1 MNEPL
6 RSGLGLRWL
15 WTLPVLVV
23 GSLFAQ
29 QGRPFVIPDE
39 YIVVLKRGARAEAVA
54 AAHGLNRRHTYG
66 HALNG
71 FSGNVPPG
79 RLRAL
84 QDDPRVELVEPD
96 QTVFA
101 FAQTVPTGVKRIGA
115 ISSAAAKID
124 GLDER
129 VDVDIAIIDT
139 GIDLTHPDLN
149 VYRGVSFSASNTTG
163 NDGHGH
169 GTHVAGTAAALDN
182 NIGVVGV
189 APGARLW
196 AVKALDDTG
205 SGALS
210 AIIAAVD
217 YVTQHAS
224 EIEVANMSLGGQG
237 TSDSLRLAI
246 QRSVAA
252 GVVYVVAA
260 GNSGFEVYGGDDVF
274 GTWDDFFPASYPEVM
289 TVSAL
294 VDTDGQAGGTGSS
307 TSYGADDT
315 LATFSNYSKS
325 VVAGNPVTS
334 PGAAIDVAAPGVNI
348 LSTYKGGVYATMS
361 GTSMA
366 SPHVAGAVA
375 LYISR
380 YGRASDAAGVASIR
394 QALINAAEP
403 QSSWGVNPT
412 NPNPFKDFNPE
423 GLINVAN
430 IGSTPAPPANNS
442 PQVSITDPLSQSVF
456 DSGAAIQFTGSASDV
471 EDGNLTG
478 DLAWN
483 SDLDGDLGTG
493 GNLLR
498 ALSSGTHTITA
509 HVTDTAGSTSTASVT
524 VTVMPPPNH
533 PPIVSITSP
542 EGGSVFDYSA
552 AISFSGSSLDQ
563 EDGDVSANLVWTSDR
578 DGEIGNGSSFQR
590 SLSGGTHSITAR
602 VRDSGGNTTTASL
615 TVTVIPP
622 PNTAPDVSISSPVS
636 GSAFN
641 YGAVILFSG
650 TASDLE
656 DGDLNSKL
664 VWTSDRD
671 GQIGTGGSFQ
681 KTLSSGTRN
690 ITARASDSLGSITAA
705 TVIVTVGPK
714 PNTPPVVSILSPSNG
729 AIVNSSSVSFKGTG
743 SDVDDGDLTTKLVWS
758 SSVNGLIGKG
768 GSFTATL
775 ASGSHT
781 ITAQVTDAN
790 GATSSKS
797 ITITVSPRGN
807 GKRN

>member
-1 MNEPL
+1 
-6 RSGLGLRWL
+6 
-15 WTLPVLVV
+15 
-23 GSLFAQ
+23 
-29 QGRPFVIPDE
+29 
-39 YIVVLKRGARAEAVA
+39 LK
-54 AAHGLNRRHTYG
+54 RRHTFGY
-66 HALNG
+66 ALNG
-71 FSGNVPPG
+71 FAGNIPPG

-84 QDDPRVELVEPD
+84 QGDPRVEFVEPD

-101 FAQTVPTGVKRIGA
+101 FAQTVPTGVNRIGA
-115 ISSAAAKID
+115 LSSAAAKID
-124 GLDER
+124 GLDDR

-149 VYRGVSFSASNTTG
+149 VYQGVSFSANNTTG

-217 YVTQHAS
+217 YVTQHAT

-237 TSDSLRLAI
+237 SSDSLRLAI

-294 VDTDGQAGGTGSS
+294 VDTDGQAGGTGSA

-315 LATFSNYSKS
+315 LATFSNYSKT

-394 QALINAAEP
+394 QALINSAEP
-403 QSSWGVNPT
+403 QSGWGVNPT
-412 NPNPFKDFNPE
+412 NPNFFKDFNPE

-430 IGSTPAPPANNS
+430 IGSTPGPPQPPANNS
-442 PQVSITDPLSQSVF
+442 PQVSIIDPIPQSVF
-456 DSGAAIQFTGSASDV
+456 DSGAAIQFTGSGSDV

-478 DLAWN
+478 NLAWN

-498 ALSSGTHTITA
+498 TLRSGTHKITA
-509 HVTDTAGSTSTASVT
+509 HVTDTAGNTSTASVT
-524 VTVMPPPNH
+524 VTVMSPPNNL
-533 PPIVSITSP
+533 PIVSITSP
-542 EGGSVFDYSA
+542 AGGSVFDYGVP
-552 AISFSGSSLDQ
+552 ILFSGSASDQ

-578 DGEIGNGSSFQR
+578 DGEIGNGSSFQQFVT
-590 SLSGGTHSITAR
+590 GGTHNITAR
-602 VRDSGGNTTTASL
+602 VTDSGGNTTTAL
-615 TVTVIPP
+615 VTVTVIPP
-622 PNTAPDVSISSPVS
+622 PNTAPDVSIISPGS
-636 GSAFN
+636 GSVFN
-641 YGAVILFSG
+641 YGAAILFSG

-656 DGDLNSKL
+656 DGNLNSKL

-681 KTLSSGTRN
+681 KALSSGTHN
-690 ITARASDSLGSITAA
+690 ITARVIDSLGIITEA

-729 AIVNSSSVSFKGTG
+729 ATINSSSVSFKGTG

-781 ITAQVTDAN
+781 ITAQVTDAS

-797 ITITVSPRGN
+797 ITITISPRGN
-807 GKRN
+807 GKRK